1 MSDFSVQW
9 HITQRCLNHCKHCY
23 MEDSSFVL
31 SFEDY
36 LSCIDNI
43 ESFEKKYD
51 FKISNYIITGG
62 DPFLNN
68 NWFDISLDLV
78 KRGKTLS
85 FLGNP
90 ELLSDDIL
98 EKLSQLSISS
108 YQLSIDGLKATHD
121 SIRGEGSF
129 SRTICA
135 IKKLSSYNIPISVMY
150 TVSNDNEQELFD
162 VIQYLDALNIKMIF
176 SFDFVIQVG
185 NAKNNGLHHSFDKK
199 ELYRKYMAVKKELKA
214 KKSAVALTDKP
225 STLFAYNNYNLNDAL
240 FKHNQFSVCGGC
252 GAGWRH
258 ITIMKRGDVLAC
270 RRLPSV
276 AGNLLTDSF
285 EDIFLNS
292 DLIKKFRD
300 ISNQGKCSS
309 CLFDKYCRGCPADSY
324 ALTSDLFKYNEDCMW
339 YKEKETYNDIVYMS
353 EMEKIRNTLFNR
365 IISDNVPN
373 NRRIVMALMIL
384 FNSKE
389 QELFLHDP
397 NGWREE
403 HAKLGL
409 NDDDLQYV
417 ISLVIKHNGS
427 FNA

>member
-176 SFDFVIQVG
+176 
-185 NAKNNGLHHSFDKK
+185 
-199 ELYRKYMAVKKELKA
+199 R
-214 KKSAVALTDKP
+214 AL
-225 STLFAYNNYNLNDAL
+225 
-240 FKHNQFSVCGGC
+240 
-252 GAGWRH
+252 
-258 ITIMKRGDVLAC
+258 
-270 RRLPSV
+270 
-276 AGNLLTDSF
+276 
-285 EDIFLNS
+285 
-292 DLIKKFRD
+292 
-300 ISNQGKCSS
+300 
-309 CLFDKYCRGCPADSY
+309 
-324 ALTSDLFKYNEDCMW
+324 
-339 YKEKETYNDIVYMS
+339 
-353 EMEKIRNTLFNR
+353 
-365 IISDNVPN
+365 
-373 NRRIVMALMIL
+373 
-384 FNSKE
+384 
-389 QELFLHDP
+389 
-397 NGWREE
+397 
-403 HAKLGL
+403 
-409 NDDDLQYV
+409 
-417 ISLVIKHNGS
+417 
-427 FNA
+427 